1 MTVKVNAYA
10 KINLFLDIES
20 VRDDGYHDILSLM
33 QNVSLYDVVTVSFY
47 HDDKASIYVKCSD
60 QSIRC
65 DESNLAYKAAA
76 LYPADVGRI
85 CINIEK
91 RIPVSA
97 GLAGGS
103 ADAAATLIALNE
115 IFGKRLSIEELKMLG
130 QKIGADVP
138 FCIDGGSC
146 LAQGTGDILTP
157 MPSMPNCYIVIAKK
171 GEGMSTPRAYAAL
184 DEKYNRFKDYET
196 NKCLLNVLLNADH
209 ISKEYCSG
217 LFNIFESVV
226 EYERAEVPRIK
237 NMMIESGA
245 LAAMMSGSGTSVFG
259 IFESKSD
266 AERALDILL
275 LYGAEAFLCVPKK

>member
-1 MTVKVNAYA
+1 
-10 KINLFLDIES
+10 
-20 VRDDGYHDILSLM
+20 
-33 QNVSLYDVVTVSFY
+33 
-47 HDDKASIYVKCSD
+47 
-60 QSIRC
+60 
-65 DESNLAYKAAA
+65 
-76 LYPADVGRI
+76 
-85 CINIEK
+85 
-91 RIPVSA
+91 
-97 GLAGGS
+97 
-103 ADAAATLIALNE
+103 
-115 IFGKRLSIEELKMLG
+115 
-130 QKIGADVP
+130 
-138 FCIDGGSC
+138 
-146 LAQGTGDILTP
+146 